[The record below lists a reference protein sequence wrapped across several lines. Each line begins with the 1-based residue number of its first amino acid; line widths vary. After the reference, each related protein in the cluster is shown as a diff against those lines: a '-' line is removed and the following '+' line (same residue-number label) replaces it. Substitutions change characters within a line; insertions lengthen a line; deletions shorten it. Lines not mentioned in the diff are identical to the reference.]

1 MRSKDKWLKDYPMI
15 DYEKADCKRIRN
27 SVGEKLSEQK
37 GEVSYMKKRS
47 FKPLAIIGAVLAVS
61 AASVFTVN
69 AATDGAVVNKIKEW
83 TGNVTVY
90 INGEEVEMPAKIKE
104 IDGDEDCRIVEF
116 EIDDENSDD
125 NVNIEYYEYYDES
138 DIPDD
143 LEIEME
149 ITTENS
155 NENK

>member
-15 DYEKADCKRIRN
+15 DYKKVNCKRIRN

-37 GEVSYMKKRS
+37 GEVIYMKKRS

-69 AATDGAVVNKIKEW
+69 AATDGAVVDKIKEW

-90 INGEEVEMPAKIKE
+90 INGEEVEMPAKV
-104 IDGDEDCRIVEF
+104 IDVDEDRRIVEF
-116 EIDDENSDD
+116 EVDDENGDD
-125 NVNIEYYEYYDES
+125 DVNIEYYEYYDES

-149 ITTENS
+149 ITTESS
-155 NENK
+155 NEDK

>member
-15 DYEKADCKRIRN
+15 DYKKFNCKRIRN

-37 GEVSYMKKRS
+37 GEVIYMKKRS

-69 AATDGAVVNKIKEW
+69 AATDGAVVDKIKEW
-83 TGNVTVY
+83 TGNVKIY
-90 INGEEVEMPAKIKE
+90 INGEEVELPAKV
-104 IDGDEDCRIVEF
+104 IDVDEDRRIVEF
-116 EIDDENSDD
+116 EVDDENGDD
-125 NVNIEYYEYYDES
+125 DVNIEYYEYYDES

-149 ITTENS
+149 ITTESS
-155 NENK
+155 NEDK

>member
-15 DYEKADCKRIRN
+15 DYKKVNCKRIRN

-37 GEVSYMKKRS
+37 GEVIYMKKRS

-69 AATDGAVVNKIKEW
+69 AATDGAVVDKIKEW
-83 TGNVTVY
+83 TGNVKIY
-90 INGEEVEMPAKIKE
+90 INGEEVELPAKV
-104 IDGDEDCRIVEF
+104 IDVDEDRRIVEF
-116 EIDDENSDD
+116 EVDDENGDD
-125 NVNIEYYEYYDES
+125 DVNIEYYEYYDES

-149 ITTENS
+149 ITTESS
-155 NENK
+155 NEDK